1 MITTESWDKMP
12 TRIDALVNS
21 KMLLWARKKCGLDS
35 IGAAKRIGVKPEHLE
50 AWEKGESC
58 PTINQAMKMA
68 EVYRRPLS
76 LFYLDEPPK
85 DFSVSMTDFRRL
97 PDISLGVFS
106 PGLIWEKRQAEIRRE
121 IMIDLAENDEHG
133 IFHYLNSVSTRDD
146 HEDVANKIRKWAG
159 IDWNVQS
166 KWNNYSDA
174 FNAWKTAFERLN
186 VLVFQTSHIGIT
198 FTPEEA
204 RGFSIG
210 DKRFPVIVVNSG
222 DAFGARIF
230 TLLHEFTHLL
240 LNTGGICDCEEY
252 SNTQTPEQSIEI
264 FCNHVAGA
272 TLVPA
277 SLLSSHSIVQR
288 HGRYQDWDDEEIYNL
303 SLELSVSEEVI
314 VRRLLILGLTSPEFY
329 ELKRR
334 DYIRRWMEYKEKRRA
349 TQTGMAP
356 YHYLMLRKNGR
367 PYTRQVFSAYY
378 DAKLTLS
385 DVADYLGVKI
395 KHLRDIE
402 HDAFVGAGF

>member
-1 MITTESWDKMP
+1 MT
-12 TRIDALVNS
+12 TRIDALVNPI
-21 KMLLWARKKCGLDS
+21 MLRWARRKSGLDL
-35 IGAAKRIGVKPEHLE
+35 IGAAKRIGVKPEYLE
-50 AWEKGESC
+50 AWEKEEGY

-68 EVYRRPLS
+68 KIYRRPLS
-76 LFYLDEPPK
+76 LFYLDKPPK

-97 PDISLGVFS
+97 PDISLGELS
-106 PGLIWEKRQAEIRRE
+106 PGLIWEKRQAEIRQE
-121 IMIDLAENDEHG
+121 IMVGLAENDEHG
-133 IFHYLNSVSTRDD
+133 TFQYLGSVSANDSP
-146 HEDVANKIRKWAG
+146 EDIANNIRKWTG
-159 IDWNVQS
+159 VDWETQK
-166 KWNNYSDA
+166 KWGDYSDA

-198 FTPEEA
+198 FKPEEA

-210 DKRFPVIVVNSG
+210 AKRFPVIVVNSG
-222 DAFGARIF
+222 DAYGARIF

-240 LNTGGICDCEEY
+240 RNTSGVCDCEGY
-252 SNTQTPEQSIEI
+252 LNAQTPEQSTEI

-272 TLVPA
+272 ALVPA

-288 HGRYQDWDDEEIYNL
+288 HGQHQDWDDEEIYNL
-303 SLELSVSEEVI
+303 SLEFSVSEEVV
-314 VRRLLILGLTSPEFY
+314 VRRLLILGLTSQDFY
-329 ELKRR
+329 EHKRQ
-334 DYIRRWMEYKEKRRA
+334 DYIKRWIEFKEKRRA
-349 TQTGMAP
+349 TQKGMAP
-356 YHYLMLRKNGR
+356 YHYLMLRKNGK

-385 DVADYLGVKI
+385 DVADYLGVRI